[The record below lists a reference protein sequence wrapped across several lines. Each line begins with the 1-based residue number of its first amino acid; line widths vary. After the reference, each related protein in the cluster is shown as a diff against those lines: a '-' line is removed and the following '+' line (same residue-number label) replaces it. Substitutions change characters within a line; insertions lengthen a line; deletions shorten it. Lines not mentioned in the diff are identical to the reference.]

1 MYTNIGV
8 ILKVKNLKPLLKKI
22 EKTVITPSS
31 TFESSIIFHGIKFD
45 FGLGEGSHGC
55 IKSGIYESDDEYV
68 IYDLDVSS
76 LYPSIAKSLT
86 LYPAHLGPEFTKL
99 YSTFIDDRIK
109 ENINPK
115 MKETK
120 Y

>member
-1 MYTNIGV
+1 M
-8 ILKVKNLKPLLKKI
+8 KKI

-45 FGLGEGSHGC
+45 FGLGGSHGC

-99 YSTFIDDRIK
+99 YSKFIEDRIALK
-109 ENINPK
+109 NINPK
-115 MKETK
+115 DERDPSIN
-120 Y
+120 